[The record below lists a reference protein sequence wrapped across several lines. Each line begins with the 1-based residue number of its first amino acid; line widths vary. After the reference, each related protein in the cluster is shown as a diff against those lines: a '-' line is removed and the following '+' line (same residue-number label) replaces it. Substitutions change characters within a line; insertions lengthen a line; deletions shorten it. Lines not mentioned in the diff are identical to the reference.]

1 MGDNIFS
8 QKKYVVLDGGMGT
21 MLQAAGITGG
31 LAPELA
37 AITAPQVVE
46 NIHSQYIQA
55 GANIICA
62 NTFGANAR
70 KLEGSGYTVA
80 QVVQASVAAAKNAA
94 ANTSALVALDV
105 GPLGELLE
113 PGGTLS
119 FEEAYELFKEIALA
133 GSRAGADLV
142 FVETMTDLYEAKTA
156 LLAAK
161 ENTNLPVIVSMTFE
175 ENGRTFA
182 GTPIEAM
189 ALVLAPLGAA
199 ALGINCSLGPTEI
212 FPLAKKLCNSTSLP
226 VFVKPNAGLP
236 NPATGEYSIGPLE
249 FCHQIHPYLDL
260 GVSMLG
266 GCCGT
271 TPENI
276 AHIAHLLRGKKPAQR
291 TWVAKS
297 QICSGSSVLTIENGV
312 YPIGE
317 RINPTG
323 KKKLKEA
330 LRSGDLGYICTLAV
344 AQQQDGAAV
353 LDVNVGAPEVDE
365 TVMLPRVV
373 KTVQSVSNLPLQ
385 LDSSNVAALEAALRV
400 YNGKAIVNSTS
411 GEADKMAAVLP
422 LCKKYG
428 AAVVGLTLDEGGI
441 PSTAEGRYA
450 IAEKILAAALQAG
463 IPKEDVYIDCLV
475 LAASAEPMAA
485 VETLRAVR
493 MVNEKLGLKTV
504 LGVSNVSFG
513 LPQRPL
519 INRTFLAMALQAG
532 LKLPIMNPSSAE
544 MQECV
549 AAFKLLMGQ
558 DENAS
563 EFVQKYAN
571 FTGEQVLSTQRT
583 QGIAMDIAIEQ
594 GLKAEA
600 AGAAKALVEK
610 GEAGLDIIN
619 QFLMPA
625 LDKVGQG
632 FENGTVFLPQLL
644 AAAGAAGA
652 AFDVIK
658 TFYSSSAQDG
668 PPVVLA
674 TVKGDIHDIG
684 KNIVKVLLENYGF
697 TVIDLGRDVDPQ
709 RVVEAARQS
718 NCKLVGLSAL
728 MTTTLPSMQQTIDE
742 LHSAGLGCKVMVGG
756 AVLTNEYA
764 LNIGAD
770 YYAKDAKVGVDIAR
784 QIHKMA

>member
-1 MGDNIFS
+1 MVDNTFFS
-8 QKKYVVLDGGMGT
+8 QEKYTVLDGGMGT

-46 NIHSQYIQA
+46 NIHSQYIRA

-70 KLEGSGYTVA
+70 KLEGSGHTVA
-80 QVVQASVAAAKNAA
+80 QVVQASVAAAKSAA

-119 FEEAYELFKEIALA
+119 FEEAYELFKEIVSA
-133 GSRAGADLV
+133 GAKAGADLV
-142 FVETMTDLYEAKTA
+142 FIETMTDLYEAKAA

-161 ENTNLPVIVSMTFE
+161 ENTDLPAIVSMTFE

-212 FPLAKKLCNSTSLP
+212 LPLAKKLCNSTNLP

-249 FCHQIHPYLDL
+249 FCHQIQPYLDL

-291 TWVAKS
+291 TWAAKS

-411 GEADKMAAVLP
+411 GEQDKMTAVLP

-428 AAVVGLTLDEGGI
+428 AAVVGLTLDEEGI
-441 PSTAEGRYA
+441 PPTAEGRFA

-485 VETLRAVR
+485 AETLRAVR
-493 MVNEKLGLKTV
+493 MVNEELGLKTV

-532 LKLPIMNPSSAE
+532 LKFPIMNPSSAE

-571 FTGEQVLSTQRT
+571 TAAEQAPSAQNT
-583 QGIAMDIAIEQ
+583 QGIAMDVAIEQ
-594 GLKAEA
+594 GLKTEA
-600 AGAAKALVEK
+600 ASAAKALVEK

-619 QFLMPA
+619 RFLMPA

-632 FENGTVFLPQLL
+632 FEKGTVFLPQLL

-658 TFYSSSAQDG
+658 TFYSSAAQDG

-674 TVKGDIHDIG
+674 TVKGD
-684 KNIVKVLLENYGF
+684 
-697 TVIDLGRDVDPQ
+697 
-709 RVVEAARQS
+709 
-718 NCKLVGLSAL
+718 
-728 MTTTLPSMQQTIDE
+728 
-742 LHSAGLGCKVMVGG
+742 
-756 AVLTNEYA
+756 
-764 LNIGAD
+764 
-770 YYAKDAKVGVDIAR
+770 
-784 QIHKMA
+784 